1 MNANERSGRPF
12 VGVLNVADGESST
25 GVPAGLGAL
34 VNGQG
39 SNSVNIRQF
48 NERVVLSAL
57 RRLGQ
62 ASKADL
68 SRSVNLTHNATGMIV
83 KELDARGLVRDDGK
97 RLGARGQPA
106 TLLSLDPEGAYGI
119 GVMFGRRSIECL
131 LVDFCGTVIGRR
143 HHVRDFPLPEEALNQ
158 ALSDIEELRA
168 SLPPK
173 ARSRLSGIGVAMP
186 YDMGSWRREL
196 DIPHDVYATWNE
208 IDIADLVSQRT
219 GLPVFRENDG
229 TSAAVAELFQGAG
242 RELDSFVYVYIG
254 AAVGG
259 GVILNGDYFRGSHG
273 NAGDIGLM
281 PVAPSRLDTAPTPTH
296 GYDILLTRAS
306 INALIRHLRARGAAI
321 GGQQNLPKAIA
332 DNPAAVNEWLDDCA
346 DALVAPLLASAR
358 LLDVEVV
365 IIDGDLPA
373 TLLPELI
380 RRVSL
385 ALAAAAPEARTPPS
399 LRQGVIGTDASALG
413 AALLPLHLN
422 YSPNR
427 EILVNG

>member
-1 MNANERSGRPF
+1 MSDEEPSGVINA
-12 VGVLNVADGESST
+12 
-25 GVPAGLGAL
+25 
-34 VNGQG
+34 QG

-83 KELDARGLVRDDGK
+83 KELDVRGLVRDDGK

-131 LVDFCGTVIGRR
+131 LVDFCGSVIARR
-143 HHVRDFPLPEEALNQ
+143 HHVRDFALPAEALEQ
-158 ALSDIEELRA
+158 ALSDIADLRA
-168 SLPPK
+168 ELPVK
-173 ARSRLSGIGVAMP
+173 ARSRLAGIGVAMP

-229 TSAAVAELFQGAG
+229 TAAAVAELFQGGG
-242 RELDSFVYVYIG
+242 RALDSFVYVYIG

-259 GVILNGDYFRGSHG
+259 GVILNGDYFRGSQG

-306 INALIRHLRARGAAI
+306 INALIRHLRGRGAVIA
-321 GGQQNLPKAIA
+321 GQQDL
-332 DNPAAVNEWLDDCA
+332 AACIEQHPTAVDEWLDDCA
-346 DALVAPLLASAR
+346 DALVGPLLASAR
-358 LLDVEVV
+358 LLDVQVA
-365 IIDGDLPA
+365 IIDGDMPA
-373 TLLPELI
+373 SLMPDLLA
-380 RRVSL
+380 RVTTAL
-385 ALAAAAPEARTPPS
+385 ALAAPEARQPPR
-399 LRQGVIGTDASALG
+399 LQQGAIGTDASALG